1 MSSVIYAAID
11 GSWGEAAGIV
21 MVDTA
26 GWELVDFTLFD
37 YIRDYDAPKLAQLLW
52 DWNDDGRP
60 ATEAYFERFAYLG
73 ISEDWVMDN
82 RERTGL

>member
-21 MVDTA
+21 MVDTSR
-26 GWELVDFTLFD
+26 WELVDFTLFD

-60 ATEAYFERFAYLG
+60 VTKAYIERFDSLDIG
-73 ISEDWVMDN
+73 EDWVMYN
-82 RERTGL
+82 SERTGL